1 MLLAILTVSCR
12 FLRFSRSFRQ
22 HFGADGGLRAEV
34 IRGFHPANREEKSTE
49 LGECGKAPDGRCLFP
64 CCEVVLIT
72 ALGGRIAS
80 SCSAGYNNRTGFHT
94 ISSYRTVCIECLQC
108 VQGSPSR
115 WWRKE
120 VREAQSTSVQKTIL
134 A

>member
-1 MLLAILTVSCR
+1 M
-12 FLRFSRSFRQ
+12 
-22 HFGADGGLRAEV
+22 

-49 LGECGKAPDGRCLFP
+49 LGECNEAPDGRYLFP
-64 CCEVVLIT
+64 CCEVVVIT
-72 ALGGRIAS
+72 ALVGDIAS
-80 SCSAGYNNRTGFHT
+80 SCSAGYSKSTRFHM
-94 ISSYRTVCIECLQC
+94 ISIDFLVFTDFYS

-120 VREAQSTSVQKTIL
+120 VAEALATCILGFSSGFIAFSSISDWSSMQS